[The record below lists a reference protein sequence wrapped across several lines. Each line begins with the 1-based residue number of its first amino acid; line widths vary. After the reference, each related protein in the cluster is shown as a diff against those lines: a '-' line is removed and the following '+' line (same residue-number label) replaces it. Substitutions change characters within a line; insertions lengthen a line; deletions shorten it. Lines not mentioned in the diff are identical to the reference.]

1 MHLGLHITLNINI
14 QCLHADVVIV
24 KNAGSEVQT
33 LQHLAAG
40 HQPRDT
46 DCCDV
51 HAVAASHGRVGQMC
65 N

>member
-51 HAVAASHGRVGQMC
+51 HAVAVESRQGGADV
-65 N
+65 